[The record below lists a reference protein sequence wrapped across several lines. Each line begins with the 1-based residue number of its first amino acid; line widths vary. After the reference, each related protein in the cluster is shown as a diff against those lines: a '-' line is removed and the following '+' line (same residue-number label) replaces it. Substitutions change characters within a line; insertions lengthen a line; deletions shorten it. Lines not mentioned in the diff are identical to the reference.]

1 MNEGKKMS
9 KGLKIVGIIVA
20 ALAAL
25 LILVTAT
32 IYGISQQHWNTT
44 YELSSEPVEVT
55 NDLSVIEHGRHL
67 LTIRGCFD
75 CHGENLAGKIFLED
89 PVVGRIVAT
98 NLTAGEGGIGGHY
111 SDEDYVRAIRKGIKK
126 NGKPVLF
133 MPSHE
138 YALIHQ
144 RDMSA
149 IVSYI
154 RNTEPVDNYLPENK
168 INIPM
173 RAMYVLGNDINL
185 FPARIIDHSL
195 PIPLEEPATVLEKG
209 MYLSTTCIGCHGRNL
224 SGGRIPGV
232 PPNWP
237 EASNLTPKGFIADWS
252 EADFFR
258 AMREGETPDG
268 RKLQEEFMPY
278 SMIGQMTDEEL
289 HALFAYLNTIEPLE
303 TGTK

>member
-1 MNEGKKMS
+1 MR
-9 KGLKIVGIIVA
+9 KGLKIAGIV
-20 ALAAL
+20 LAVFTIL
-25 LILVTAT
+25 LIVVTAS
-32 IYGISQQHWNTT
+32 IYGITQQHWNTI
-44 YELSSEPVEVT
+44 YELSIDPVEVS
-55 NDLSVIEHGRHL
+55 DEPLVLEHGQHL
-67 LTIRGCFD
+67 LTYRGCFD
-75 CHGENLAGKIFLED
+75 CHGNNLAGKIFLED

-98 NLTAGEGGIGGHY
+98 NLTAGEGGIGAHY
-111 SDEDYVRAIRKGIKK
+111 SDEDYVRAIRRGIKK
-126 NGKPVLF
+126 DGKPVLF

-144 RDMSA
+144 RDMNA

-154 RNTEPVDNYLPENK
+154 RNTEPVENYLPENK

-173 RAMYVLGNDINL
+173 RAMYVMGNDINL
-185 FPARIIDHSL
+185 FPARIIDHSM
-195 PIPLEEPATVLEKG
+195 PIPYEEPATVLEKG

-237 EASNLTPKGFIADWS
+237 EASNLTPEGSLASWS

-258 AMREGETPDG
+258 AMRSGITPDG
-268 RKLQEEFMPY
+268 HELQDEFMPY

-289 HALFAYLNTIEPLE
+289 HALFAYLKTIEPVE
-303 TGTK
+303 TGVR